1 MLLLYTAG
9 NSICTQKVF
18 ITLDEKKL
26 DYDMKVVNLFLNEQY
41 SPEYLKINPKGVVPS
56 LIHDGKII
64 VESTLICE
72 YLDDVFRQNPLIPSD
87 PYRRPKMRLWSKL
100 IDEAIFEATRE
111 ISFSATFREKLREMT
126 PEQRETRFRNV
137 GDPERRARY
146 ISTFEQGVDSP
157 YVFQAIAHFE
167 KAFKNTEAALAPV
180 AEGGEGGPW
189 LVGAEYSLA
198 DINMT
203 PYVARMEYLN
213 LLDLWIRDRP
223 RTQAWWQRIK
233 SRPSFAVIDE
243 RLTKEEKDHMW
254 KYGSLIRNRVGE
266 RLQEYIGSLKP
277 MQH

>member
-1 MLLLYTAG
+1 MLLLYTAR

-18 ITLDEKKL
+18 VTLDEKKV
-26 DYDMKVVNLFLNEQY
+26 DYEMKVVNLFLNEQY

-72 YLDDVFRQNPLIPSD
+72 YLDDVFPHNPLIPSD

-111 ISFSATFREKLREMT
+111 ISFSATFREKLRGMT

-167 KAFKNTEAALAPV
+167 KAFKNTESALAAV
-180 AEGGEGGPW
+180 TEGGEGGPW

-213 LLDLWIRDRP
+213 FLDLWIRDRP

-233 SRPSFAVIDE
+233 NRASFAVIDE
-243 RLTKEEKDHMW
+243 RLTNQEKDDMW

-266 RLQEYIGSLKP
+266 RLQEYIASVKP
-277 MQH
+277 MQQ